1 MNRFIT
7 RNQERSIVL
16 SRDLTDIIKFLAAIM
31 VAFGH
36 YAGHALAF
44 SNNPVYRI
52 TVMFAGNVGVAL
64 FFFLSGY
71 GLMMSER
78 KQHLAL
84 WPFLKRRLAKVY
96 LPVVMVSVVWQII
109 LRPVG
114 AGWEYIPHFLYSVF
128 WGFSDGILWFV
139 KVIMFCYLLFRI
151 YLIFRQKRGGGDCD
165 CLTTCGNRFGL
176 CFGICLFC

>member
-1 MNRFIT
+1 MSSFIT
-7 RNQERSIVL
+7 RNQEQSVVL
-16 SRDLTDIIKFLAAIM
+16 SRGLTDVVKFAAAIM

-36 YAGHALAF
+36 YAGHALSF

-84 WPFLKRRLAKVY
+84 
-96 LPVVMVSVVWQII
+96 
-109 LRPVG
+109 
-114 AGWEYIPHFLYSVF
+114 
-128 WGFSDGILWFV
+128 
-139 KVIMFCYLLFRI
+139 
-151 YLIFRQKRGGGDCD
+151 
-165 CLTTCGNRFGL
+165 
-176 CFGICLFC
+176 